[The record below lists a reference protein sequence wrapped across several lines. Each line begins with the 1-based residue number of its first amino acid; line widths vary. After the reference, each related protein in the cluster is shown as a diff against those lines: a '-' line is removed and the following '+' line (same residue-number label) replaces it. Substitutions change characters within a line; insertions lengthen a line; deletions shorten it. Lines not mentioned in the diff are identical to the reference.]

1 MNCAQL
7 ASATGWDC
15 QAVGEHTLRVHSPA
29 TLSGDGEH
37 ISFYLLNEGS
47 DRFFLTDGHATADNL
62 TSRGVRLNPNRLKAM
77 QKIPGN
83 HLAELT
89 SDWEIVASG
98 DLRQLRPALW
108 EATSLAVT
116 LASKV
121 EAWQPRSH
129 QERFS
134 TLIQK
139 SMARVVGVEKII
151 AKFKIEGSS
160 GHQLEF
166 PFGIA
171 RDRFVQAVQ
180 PIGLDDEGRPDWGFV
195 YQCFGKLSDLKERS
209 DPQASNRLVILQAA
223 DSEDWKQAVSLL
235 AGSAQVIPY
244 RTFEDLAVAA

>member
-7 ASATGWDC
+7 ASAAGWDC
-15 QAVGEHTLRVHSPA
+15 QAVGEHALRIHSPA

-37 ISFYLLNEGS
+37 ISFYLLSES
-47 DRFFLTDGHATADNL
+47 DDRFYLTDGHATADNL
-62 TSRGVRLNPNRLKAM
+62 TSRGVRLNANRLKSM
-77 QKIPGN
+77 QKFPGKQF
-83 HLAELT
+83 AELT
-89 SDWEIVASG
+89 VDWEIVARG
-98 DLRQLRPALW
+98 ELRQLRPALW

-121 EAWQPRSH
+121 EAWQPRHH
-129 QERFS
+129 QERFA

-139 SMARVVGVEKII
+139 SMARLLGAEKII

-171 RDRFVQAVQ
+171 RDHFVQAVQ
-180 PIGLDDEGRPDWGFV
+180 PIGLDGEGRPDWGFV

-209 DPQASNRLVILQAA
+209 DPSAGNRLVILEAA
-223 DSEDWKQAVSLL
+223 NSDDWKQAASLL
-235 AGSAQVIPY
+235 AGAAEVIPY
-244 RTFEDLAVAA
+244 RVFEDLAVAA